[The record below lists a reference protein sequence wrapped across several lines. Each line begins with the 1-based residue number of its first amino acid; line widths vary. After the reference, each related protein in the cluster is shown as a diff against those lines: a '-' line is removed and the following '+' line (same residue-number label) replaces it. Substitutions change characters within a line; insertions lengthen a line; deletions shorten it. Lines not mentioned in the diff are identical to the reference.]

1 MKPNDAHRLPLPMI
15 VVNKTPKTTKKR
27 KKKIE
32 KSFQVFIFFSLFMD
46 KVRVLGQ
53 VPDNLTLDSALN
65 LLTTARDKFIAE
77 KQNKIYKSCFNMEI
91 FNDIE

>member
-1 MKPNDAHRLPLPMI
+1 
-15 VVNKTPKTTKKR
+15 
-27 KKKIE
+27 
-32 KSFQVFIFFSLFMD
+32 MD